1 MIELTNVTK
10 FQDRNDDDDDDD
22 DDDDEL
28 PYCVMCTEDATI
40 RCHGCDYDL
49 YCNRCWK

>member
-10 FQDRNDDDDDDD
+10 FQDRNDDDD